1 MLEHAPPAG
10 QCPALPVDNLTSVNA
25 HSDSLGH
32 EEYLNVGG
40 GVRGVGSSGAVS
52 AVPPRLDVVTVLGGW
67 WGPPPLPA
75 RRICGLAFPKTPG
88 VGRPP
93 PHHHFSP
100 ICDSTFCSRKFCLF
114 VKKSR
119 QQGHCRG
126 SLGHMISLSLLSHQ
140 GNDWLQGKRAGRK
153 GVMF

>member
-1 MLEHAPPAG
+1 M
-10 QCPALPVDNLTSVNA
+10 
-25 HSDSLGH
+25 
-32 EEYLNVGG
+32 
-40 GVRGVGSSGAVS
+40 GSSGAVS

-100 ICDSTFCSRKFCLF
+100 ICDSTFCSREFCLF
-114 VKKSR
+114 VKKKKKQTNKRTLARCEAPWPFYSGKLSCEPLFFFLNPKV
-119 QQGHCRG
+119 GHPLPPRCLEQCG
-126 SLGHMISLSLLSHQ
+126 PEDWSEPLL
-140 GNDWLQGKRAGRK
+140 
-153 GVMF
+153 